1 MSAFRSCLL
10 FALTALP
17 IVAQDNHEPH
27 EAPARPVV
35 LTATFGGGTMA
46 EFVAVL
52 RAAEPRAN
60 VLVAAAAAQAK
71 LPRIELRGAGLDQA
85 LEGACAVAEADFQV
99 RSVQF
104 PGQGEP
110 VFSIV
115 AGAAPK
121 PAGGAGAGS
130 GAANAAKPDLSTQ
143 VFSLNRL
150 TDGDPRSGLAGLNV
164 DTILSAIAASSGDEA
179 RPAELRFH
187 RESGLL
193 FVRGSRAQLSLV
205 KDLLTNLERD
215 QNERRMQ
222 AKEKLDA
229 SGGMAPAP
237 KSPK

>member
-17 IVAQDNHEPH
+17 IVAQDAKGAEQ
-27 EAPARPVV
+27 ASARPVV
-35 LTATFGGGTMA
+35 VTATFPGGTMA
-46 EFVAVL
+46 DFIAVL
-52 RAAEPRAN
+52 RASEPRAN
-60 VLVAAAAAQAK
+60 IIVAAAVAQAK

-85 LEGACAVAEADFQV
+85 LDGACAVAEAEFQV
-99 RSVQF
+99 RSVPF

-115 AGAAPK
+115 AVA
-121 PAGGAGAGS
+121 
-130 GAANAAKPDLSTQ
+130 AAKQSGGTGMANPPKVDVNTQ

-150 TDGDPRSGLAGLNV
+150 TDTDPRSGVAGMKV
-164 DTILSAIAASSGDEA
+164 ETVLSAIEAGSTDEA
-179 RPAELRFH
+179 KAAELRFH

-205 KDLLTNLERD
+205 KDLLSNLERD

-222 AKEKLDA
+222 AKEKQEA
-229 SGGMAPAP
+229 SAGVAPAP
-237 KSPK
+237 KNPK

>member
-17 IVAQDNHEPH
+17 IVAQEAK

-35 LTATFGGGTMA
+35 VTATFPGGTME

-52 RAAEPRAN
+52 RANEARAN
-60 VLVAAAAAQAK
+60 IIVAAAAAEAK

-85 LEGACAVAEADFQV
+85 LEGACAVAQAEFQV

-115 AGAAPK
+115 AVAAPRPAGAA
-121 PAGGAGAGS
+121 GAGAGA
-130 GAANAAKPDLSTQ
+130 GAASAAKPDMSTQ

-179 RPAELRFH
+179 KPADLRFH

-229 SGGMAPAP
+229 SGGMTPAP
-237 KSPK
+237 KNPK